1 MTALRAAAWCLLL
14 ALLLSLTFAAYEAAR
29 FFREAAALPAALT
42 SELARARADLTTET
56 IFAREALIDQ
66 IEGAR
71 ADLRAQLR
79 ETNRQTA
86 GTLATLNGAIAALPE
101 TLDAQLSGA
110 RADAVAQLATA
121 NQALT
126 AVAASTAALED
137 TYRDLPANMRA
148 DREYQGLVAETLGVL
163 GATKVTMGE
172 AAKASKIIAA
182 ETPRLTANVDQISS
196 DVTRDADSL
205 TRPQSVWASI
215 RAWFVALAKIYGA
228 L

>member
-101 TLDAQLSGA
+101 TLDAQ
-110 RADAVAQLATA
+110 
-121 NQALT
+121 
-126 AVAASTAALED
+126 
-137 TYRDLPANMRA
+137 
-148 DREYQGLVAETLGVL
+148 
-163 GATKVTMGE
+163 
-172 AAKASKIIAA
+172 
-182 ETPRLTANVDQISS
+182 
-196 DVTRDADSL
+196 
-205 TRPQSVWASI
+205 
-215 RAWFVALAKIYGA
+215 
-228 L
+228 